1 MPLEP
6 KDRLQREIE
15 HGATTT
21 AFRQAEFG
29 WDSPAGKIRRSRR
42 GEFLVSG
49 LPRDAKILEIGA
61 GTGLQTIALLAAFDD
76 VVGIDISQD
85 LLAVAQ
91 QRAPGASYYAMD
103 AHKPDFPPHSFDA
116 IMGVSILHHLE
127 WDQALASFR
136 QLLRPGGL
144 VRFSEPNMLN
154 PQIFLQKNIPF
165 LKRLAGDSPDEYA
178 FTRWKI
184 ARSLKASGFEGI
196 AVRPFEFLHPATPRP
211 LIPLVTALESWIS
224 RTPLNEI
231 AGSLLIE
238 ARNPRG

>member
-1 MPLEP
+1 MPSDL
-6 KDRLQREIE
+6 KDRLRRETE

-29 WDSPAGKIRRSRR
+29 WGSPAGKIRRSRR
-42 GEFLVSG
+42 CEFLVSG

-61 GTGLQTIALLAAFDD
+61 GTGLQTVALLAAFDD
-76 VVGIDISQD
+76 VVGIDISPA
-85 LLAVAQ
+85 LLAVARQ
-91 QRAPGASYYAMD
+91 CAPGVPYHAMD

-116 IMGVSILHHLE
+116 IVGVSILHHLN

-154 PQIFLQKNIPF
+154 PQVFLQKNISF

-184 ARSLKASGFEGI
+184 ARSLKTAGFEDI
-196 AVRPFEFLHPATPRP
+196 AVKPFEFLHPATPRR
-211 LIPLVTALESWIS
+211 LIPLVIALESWIS

>member
-1 MPLEP
+1 M
-6 KDRLQREIE
+6 
-15 HGATTT
+15 
-21 AFRQAEFG
+21 
-29 WDSPAGKIRRSRR
+29 DSPAGKIRRSRR

-91 QRAPGASYYAMD
+91 QRAPGASSTRWM
-103 AHKPDFPPHSFDA
+103 HKPDFPPDSFDA
-116 IMGVSILHHLE
+116 IIGVSILHDLD

-165 LKRLAGDSPDEYA
+165 LKRLAGDTPDEYA